1 MVSFSTSIASLCLD
15 RSNRVYWPLCTP
27 PIKCTSITARAE
39 DSVFWPGITSDISN
53 SRQSCY
59 DCNRMAPS
67 QPCSPPYPT
76 IQPAY
81 PFQCVCADFFTYRG
95 ISYLVIVDR
104 SSNWPIIERAHNGSQ
119 GLIDRLRRTFST
131 YSIPDECATDG
142 GPEFTRPILARH
154 TSPAGSLDTDTLQR
168 AILQYRNTPDPN
180 THLSPAQCLFGRPIK
195 DFIPIIPG
203 RCQPH
208 PTWSNTLAHC
218 EAALRLRHRRAEERW
233 SEHTKRLTPLV
244 VGDHVRL
251 QNQNGPYPNKWDK
264 TGTVVEVKQFDQ
276 YRIRIAGSGRLTLRN
291 RKFLRRFVPVHQPP
305 PPRVITQ
312 DMVPSQMQPCPS
324 QQPLAVDRTPLPPN
338 HQPTGPPTPVSTDD
352 EQPPTPPSSP
362 LPGPPATAASSPPR
376 PAASPRVPLAL
387 RRLQDYNSKELLES

>member
-1 MVSFSTSIASLCLD
+1 
-15 RSNRVYWPLCTP
+15 
-27 PIKCTSITARAE
+27 
-39 DSVFWPGITSDISN
+39 
-53 SRQSCY
+53 
-59 DCNRMAPS
+59 MAPS

-376 PAASPRVPLAL
+376 PAASPRVPLPCAACRTTIARNSWNLNLSVFRPSRL
-387 RRLQDYNSKELLES
+387 RGDRAVSSLTLNRCCCCYL